1 MLGGTMTTSP
11 RPAGRP
17 RKAVLTADTIHRTAL
32 ELIDRDGADA
42 FSLVRLA
49 KELGVR
55 MPSLYNHV
63 RNRDDVVH
71 GVRELIAAEID
82 SAALELSPW
91 DSGLA
96 AWARAYRAA
105 FARHPN
111 AVRLLTTMPVRT
123 PRVLDEYERVAVAL
137 ESGGWPTGHVLR
149 VIAVLE
155 SFVLGSALDMA
166 APERMIDLA
175 GDAARYPRLTAAFA
189 ADTGAPAE
197 PHRADVAFEFGLRVL
212 ISGFRDELAALPVA
226 PTAPGKGPRP
236 SQGARRNTAHPEE
249 GGLGRHGRGL

>member
-1 MLGGTMTTSP
+1 MTTSP

-71 GVRELIAAEID
+71 AVRELIAAEID
-82 SAALELSPW
+82 SAALALSPW
-91 DSGLA
+91 DTGLA
-96 AWARAYRAA
+96 DWARAYRAA

-111 AVRLLTTMPVRT
+111 AVRLLATMPVRT

-137 ESGGWPTGHVLR
+137 ESGGWPTGHTLR
-149 VIAVLE
+149 IIAVLE
-155 SFVLGSALDMA
+155 SFVLGSALDMV
-166 APERMIDLA
+166 APEHMIDLA
-175 GDAARYPRLTAAFA
+175 SDAARYPRLTAAFA
-189 ADTGAPAE
+189 AAATATGTGTGPGRPAE
-197 PHRADVAFEFGLRVL
+197 PRRADVAFEFGLRVL
-212 ISGFRDELAALPVA
+212 VNGLRDELAILTAD
-226 PTAPGKGPRP
+226 PTEPG
-236 SQGARRNTAHPEE
+236 
-249 GGLGRHGRGL
+249 